1 MVKYL
6 KWVFTKKDGGKKLN
20 SSALKNRLFEQIKN
34 LPEKELKKVF
44 MFISS
49 LKSNQSKELEK
60 AVFLNPDKDPIL
72 NFIGGVEH
80 GSLARDI
87 DKELYGE

>member
-1 MVKYL
+1 M
-6 KWVFTKKDGGKKLN
+6 N
-20 SSALKNRLFEQIKN
+20 SSVLKDRLFEQIKD

-44 MFISS
+44 KFISS
-49 LKSNQSKELEK
+49 LKSNQGKELEK
-60 AVFLNPDKDPIL
+60 AVFLNPDKDPVL